1 MEKIRGLYKITNEYS
16 GLFYIGKSVDI
27 YKRSILD
34 KSIIPDIVTPDDIFY
49 HTESLI

>member
-27 YKRSILD
+27 YKRWITHKRGSD
-34 KSIIPDIVTPDDIFY
+34 YSIIKSSV
-49 HTESLI
+49 